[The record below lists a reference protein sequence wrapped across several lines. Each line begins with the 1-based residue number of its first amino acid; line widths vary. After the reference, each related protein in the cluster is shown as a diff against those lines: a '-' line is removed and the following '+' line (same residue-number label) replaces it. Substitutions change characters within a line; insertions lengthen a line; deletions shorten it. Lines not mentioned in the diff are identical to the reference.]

1 MSGMHMLPVYYT
13 TTNQKKRRK
22 GKKSKRLLQAEIEHE
37 KYLRKMGYDPNAKQR
52 KPTPLKTERVSK
64 PLPDDVP
71 ISEMDWSPCLKGKK
85 STLSGNY
92 VVGQAYNKGN
102 LVVLSKSEASDVNTG
117 KRR

>member
-37 KYLRKMGYDPNAKQR
+37 KYLRKMGIDPEYKR
-52 KPTPLKTERVSK
+52 TPTPLKTERVAK
-64 PLPDDVP
+64 QLPDTP
-71 ISEMDWSPCLKGKK
+71 MSEMDWSPCLKRNAPAV
-85 STLSGNY
+85 TGNY
-92 VVGQAYNKGN
+92 NIGQAYNKGN
-102 LVVLSKSEASDVNTG
+102 LVVLSTAEASDDSTG

>member
-52 KPTPLKTERVSK
+52 KPAPLKPERVAK

-85 STLSGNY
+85 AQISGNY

-102 LVVLSKSEASDVNTG
+102 LVVLSKAEQSDENTG

>member
-1 MSGMHMLPVYYT
+1 MSGMHLLPVFFT
-13 TTNQKKRRK
+13 TTNQRKRKK
-22 GKKSKRLLQAEIEHE
+22 GKTPKRLQQAQIEHE
-37 KYLRKMGYDPNAKQR
+37 KYLRKMGYDPNYKR
-52 KPTPLKTERVSK
+52 KPTPLVSERVAK
-64 PLPDDVP
+64 QIPDIP

-102 LVVLSKSEASDVNTG
+102 LVVLSKTEQSDVNTG

>member
-13 TTNQKKRRK
+13 TTNQRKRKK
-22 GKKSKRLLQAEIEHE
+22 GKKSQRLLQAEIEHE
-37 KYLRKMGYDPNAKQR
+37 KYLRKMGYDPNVKR
-52 KPTPLKTERVSK
+52 KPAPLKPERVAK
-64 PLPDDVP
+64 PLPDYIP

-85 STLSGNY
+85 AQISGNY

-102 LVVLSKSEASDVNTG
+102 LVVLSKAEQSDENTG